1 MIWIDAVCLALY
13 VAILG
18 MQKTRD
24 NLLIALSFSASVAYT
39 SSSYFDIHPASVNHL
54 IISLC
59 FLLSLPFLCKTV
71 TIYAFIYLFYH
82 WVISGDYL
90 FFESHTILSDT
101 FHIVSPALNALV
113 MAALIYAG
121 HNGNSI
127 RINSLDRGWLS
138 DIFLRFIHRK
148 KMAKH

>member
-24 NLLIALSFSASVAYT
+24 SLLVALSFSASVAYT
-39 SSSYFDIHPASVNHL
+39 SSSYFNIHPASVNHL

-71 TIYAFIYLFYH
+71 TIYAFVYLFYH
-82 WVISGDYL
+82 WLIAGDYL
-90 FFESHTILSDT
+90 FFESETILSST
-101 FHIVSPALNALV
+101 FHLVSPFLNALM

-121 HNGNSI
+121 HNGKCI
-127 RINSLDRGWLS
+127 RVNSLAGGWLF
-138 DIFLRFIHRK
+138 DFFMRAIHRK